1 MNGGFTD
8 LRLNRQDGQVNE
20 SFWPSFTD
28 IMTTVVMI
36 FLIALVVLLVRNMD
50 LVRQLRSTMEAE
62 RVAAE
67 LARATGEEKDS
78 LSMALRHTQQ
88 QLEQARL
95 EIERLRRKG
104 VQREALI
111 ADQLSTIGDLEAQRD
126 DLTQQAA
133 QLTLSKQQLE
143 ADLKNQKARLRTLSQ
158 SLKNRDIELNAA
170 RADVKNL
177 QANIDSLQASL
188 GEAQSQATRLQQQLS
203 QRNQALEAAQKKVA
217 EYDRKYLVLAGD
229 YDSLKT
235 KYDKLVRPARSP
247 NGRYL
252 VEVRYW
258 KEKGHYRIAWREG
271 DSGEFQKISRHRLD
285 LVLTRL
291 LREHSNGLYVKVI
304 FPDHSGLSY
313 NEAWEFTNH
322 VHSKYDYYFRQ
333 DAAPATSGE
342 SGTPARPQD
351 AG

>member
-36 FLIALVVLLVRNMD
+36 FLIALVVLLLRNME

-78 LSMALRHTQQ
+78 LSMALHRTRAE
-88 QLEQARL
+88 LEQARL
-95 EIERLRRKG
+95 EIERLRRKA
-104 VQREALI
+104 VRREALV
-111 ADQLSTIGDLEAQRD
+111 AEQLETITQLETQRD

-133 QLTLSKQQLE
+133 QLALAKRQLQT
-143 ADLKNQKARLRTLSQ
+143 DLKNQKARVRTLTQ
-158 SLKNRDIELNAA
+158 SLRNRDIELNAA

-177 QANIDSLQASL
+177 QANIESLQGSL
-188 GEAQSQATRLQQQLS
+188 GDAQAQATRLQQQLGE
-203 QRNQALEAAQKKVA
+203 RDKALEAARKLAA
-217 EYDRKYLVLAGD
+217 EYDRKYLILAGD

-247 NGRYL
+247 KGRYR

-291 LREHSNGLYVKVI
+291 MREHKNGLYVKVI
-304 FPDHSGLSY
+304 FPDNSGLSY

-322 VHSKYDYYFRQ
+322 VHSHYDYYFRQ
-333 DAAPATSGE
+333 EGAGDKGADSAPQAA
-342 SGTPARPQD
+342 RK